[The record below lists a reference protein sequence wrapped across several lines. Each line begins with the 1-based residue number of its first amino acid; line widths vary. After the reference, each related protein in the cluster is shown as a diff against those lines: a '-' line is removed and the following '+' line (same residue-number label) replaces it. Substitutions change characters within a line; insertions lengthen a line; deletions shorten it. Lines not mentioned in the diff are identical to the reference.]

1 MSIYHISSLCLLH
14 TTIIHGFIVEGIG
27 CIKGNYPGKK
37 LLFDGH
43 IDTVP
48 VSDGDGWLYPPFEA
62 EIHDSRI
69 YGRGTSDM
77 KGSVAAMAYAAAK
90 FAQNSI

>member
-1 MSIYHISSLCLLH
+1 MSIYHISSLCLFH
-14 TTIIHGFIVEGIG
+14 TTIINGFIVEGIG
-27 CIKGNYPGKK
+27 CIKGKYPGKK

-62 EIHDSRI
+62 EIHDGRI

-77 KGSVAAMAYAAAK
+77 KGAVAAMAYAAAK

>member
-1 MSIYHISSLCLLH
+1 MTIYSIIIILIPLYMNMSIYHISSLCLLH
-14 TTIIHGFIVEGIG
+14 TAIINGFIVEGIG
-27 CIKGNYPGKK
+27 CIKGKYLGKK

-62 EIHDSRI
+62 
-69 YGRGTSDM
+69 
-77 KGSVAAMAYAAAK
+77 
-90 FAQNSI
+90 